1 MTFRVSVEEYEII
14 MKKIAESGLNN
25 QEYILRAVLN
35 TTIQSNAELK
45 ELLPELKRV
54 SIELNRQGN
63 NLNQIATVLNQ
74 RGYVDY
80 KNILSQTL
88 EAVQDTIE
96 GVKEVW
102 QFKAVSSKSPIKT
115 AIAYVSKE
123 EKTEQKLLSGYNLTS
138 PETAY
143 DEMQTTKEVWSKTDG
158 RTYKHYVQSFAPDE
172 VITPEQAHA
181 IAKEFVES
189 CPQFNGFEVLIAT
202 HQDREHIHTHFII
215 NSVSFEDGHKFQ
227 QKSTE
232 LQEMKD
238 LSDKICLE
246 HGLSL
251 TQKGRTFDGKER
263 EETTAYTKEQYRLL
277 QKAEQG
283 KVKSYVQD
291 IALVVMGCREQA

>member
-35 TTIQSNAELK
+35 TTIRNAELK

-102 QFKAVSSKSPIKT
+102 Q
-115 AIAYVSKE
+115 
-123 EKTEQKLLSGYNLTS
+123 LLRQYL
-138 PETAY
+138 
-143 DEMQTTKEVWSKTDG
+143 
-158 RTYKHYVQSFAPDE
+158 QS
-172 VITPEQAHA
+172 
-181 IAKEFVES
+181 
-189 CPQFNGFEVLIAT
+189 
-202 HQDREHIHTHFII
+202 R
-215 NSVSFEDGHKFQ
+215 
-227 QKSTE
+227 
-232 LQEMKD
+232 
-238 LSDKICLE
+238 
-246 HGLSL
+246 
-251 TQKGRTFDGKER
+251 R
-263 EETTAYTKEQYRLL
+263 
-277 QKAEQG
+277 
-283 KVKSYVQD
+283 
-291 IALVVMGCREQA
+291 